1 LFTGII
7 ETLGEVKS
15 IFKLSKNR
23 LADTQLCI
31 ELEDRIKS
39 NLKVG
44 DSLSING
51 VCLTVTTISKTVDFE
66 IINETV
72 NRTSLGSLKVGDRV
86 NIERSLSFGG
96 RLEGHLVLGH
106 VDGRGIIKKIIKS
119 SKETRFWVK
128 IEDKNLMSYIVPKGP
143 IAIDGV
149 SLTIIDLKD
158 SSKIVSVGLIPHTL
172 AMTTLGLKLIG
183 DKVNVETDIMG
194 KYISRYY
201 HQSSKY

>member
-1 LFTGII
+1 MFTGII

-31 ELEDRIKS
+31 DLEDRIKS

-201 HQSSKY
+201 HKSSKY

>member
-1 LFTGII
+1 MFTGII

-31 ELEDRIKS
+31 DLEDRIKS

-72 NRTSLGSLKVGDRV
+72 TRTSLGSLKVGDRV

-106 VDGRGIIKKIIKS
+106 VDGRGIIKQIIKS

-201 HQSSKY
+201 HKSSKY

>member
-1 LFTGII
+1 MFTGII
-7 ETLGEVKS
+7 ETLAEVKS
-15 IFKLSKNR
+15 ISKLGKNR

-31 ELEDRIKS
+31 KLEGRPS

-51 VCLTVTTISKTVDFE
+51 VCLTVTAISKTVDFD

-72 NRTSLGSLKVGDRV
+72 NRTCLGLLKVGDRV

-106 VDGRGIIKKIIKS
+106 VDGIGIIKKIIKS
-119 SKETRFWVK
+119 STETRFWVE
-128 IEDKNLMSYIVPKGP
+128 IEDRKLMSYMVPKGP

-149 SLTIIDLKD
+149 SLTIIDFKE
-158 SSKIVSVGLIPHTL
+158 SSKIISVGLIPHTL
-172 AMTTLGLKLIG
+172 AVTTLGLKSIG
-183 DKVNVETDIMG
+183 DKVNVETDIIG
-194 KYISRYY
+194 KYISQ
-201 HQSSKY
+201 HLPLK

>member
-31 ELEDRIKS
+31 ELKDRIKS
-39 NLKVG
+39 KLKVG

-183 DKVNVETDIMG
+183 DKVNVETDIVG

>member
-31 ELEDRIKS
+31 ELKDRIKS

>member
-1 LFTGII
+1 
-7 ETLGEVKS
+7 
-15 IFKLSKNR
+15 
-23 LADTQLCI
+23 
-31 ELEDRIKS
+31 
-39 NLKVG
+39 
-44 DSLSING
+44 LSING

-183 DKVNVETDIMG
+183 DKVNVETDIIG

>member
-31 ELEDRIKS
+31 DLEDRIKS

>member
-7 ETLGEVKS
+7 ETLAEVKS
-15 IFKLSKNR
+15 ISKLSKNR

-72 NRTSLGSLKVGDRV
+72 NRTSLGTLKVWDRV

-183 DKVNVETDIMG
+183 DKVNVETDIIG

>member
-1 LFTGII
+1 MFTGII

-31 ELEDRIKS
+31 DLEDRIKS

-44 DSLSING
+44 DSMSING

>member
-1 LFTGII
+1 MFTGII

-31 ELEDRIKS
+31 EIEDRIKS

-119 SKETRFWVK
+119 SKETRFCVK
-128 IEDKNLMSYIVPKGP
+128 IKDKNLMSYIVPKGP

>member
-1 LFTGII
+1 MFTGII

>member
-31 ELEDRIKS
+31 DLEDRIKS

-72 NRTSLGSLKVGDRV
+72 NRTSLGSLKVGNKV

-172 AMTTLGLKLIG
+172 TMTTLGLKLIG

>member
-1 LFTGII
+1 MFTGII

-31 ELEDRIKS
+31 DLEDRIKS

-158 SSKIVSVGLIPHTL
+158 KIISVGLIPHTL

>member
-7 ETLGEVKS
+7 ETLAEVKS
-15 IFKLSKNR
+15 ISKLSSKNR
-23 LADTQLCI
+23 LAGTQLCI
-31 ELEDRIKS
+31 TLEGRLKS

-44 DSLSING
+44 DSVSING
-51 VCLTVTTISKTVDFE
+51 VCLTVTTISKTVGFE
-66 IINETV
+66 IINETL
-72 NRTSLGSLKVGDRV
+72 NRTCLGLLKVGDRV

-128 IEDKNLMSYIVPKGP
+128 IEDRKLMSYIVPKGP

-149 SLTIIDLKD
+149 SLTIIDFKD
-158 SSKIVSVGLIPHTL
+158 NAKMISVGLIPHTL
-172 AMTTLGLKLIG
+172 AMTTLGLKSIG
-183 DKVNVETDIMG
+183 EKVNVETDIIG
-194 KYISRYY
+194 KYISR
-201 HQSSKY
+201 HLPIK

>member
-1 LFTGII
+1 MFTGII

-44 DSLSING
+44 DSMSING